1 MVDNYSTNRGSLK
14 ALDQAEAIEP
24 EVAAVRFDN
33 HNESIAVIAES
44 IRRWYGCGEEEARVR
59 AALLLVQIDRFLYFW
74 IVNGITFDRER
85 ALGTLTDLW
94 LSMLGLSQTQPLR
107 DVGRQVDSSLDVV

>member
-1 MVDNYSTNRGSLK
+1 MK
-14 ALDQAEAIEP
+14 ALVYLGPGRMELRDLPEADP
-24 EVAAVRFDN
+24 
-33 HNESIAVIAES
+33 
-44 IRRWYGCGEEEARVR
+44 GPEEARVR

-94 LSMLGLSQTQPLR
+94 LSMLGLSQTQSPR
-107 DVGRQVDSSLDVV
+107 DVGGQVDSSLDIA